1 MSHERLTYSR
11 VICAARWGPL
21 TSNCITVNAS
31 SCHVVA
37 LPCSTNAAASHTS
50 LTSHTSHTSHT
61 SLTSSSHT
69 SLTSTS
75 ASLLLV
81 RSASRCAAHQNN
93 PLFGTHQQL

>member
-1 MSHERLTYSR
+1 MSHERLTNSR

-37 LPCSTNAAASHTS
+37 LPCNTNAAASHTS
-50 LTSHTSHTSHT
+50 LTSHTSHT

-81 RSASRCAAHQNN
+81 RSASRCAAHHNN
-93 PLFGTHQQL
+93 PLLGTHQQL